1 MYSLLLIHV
10 CHFSRH
16 RTNGT
21 SIFHL
26 LLFLLPLLTFLCL
39 LDKGSCLRDGVG
51 VHFNVV
57 VAHLLIRVL
66 GALCS
71 DLVLPLN
78 RIVINRIKTFVVF
91 VRIRGILW
99 LVVVCC

>member
-1 MYSLLLIHV
+1 ML
-10 CHFSRH
+10 RRRR
-16 RTNGT
+16 RTSWKEVT
-21 SIFHL
+21 I
-26 LLFLLPLLTFLCL
+26 
-39 LDKGSCLRDGVG
+39 GSSSAGGGETLSQEVEVG